1 MGGIGKYDIVLKV
14 TYKHQQYSDTL
25 CHIKVCY
32 SFQSFIAAQFT
43 ILSVIIVCKEVYSIY
58 LRQVFFKLTGLDKS
72 IGREE
77 INGSLDDQGVR
88 K

>member
-1 MGGIGKYDIVLKV
+1 MGGIGKDDIVLKV

-32 SFQSFIAAQFT
+32 SFQSFIAAQFM

-72 IGREE
+72 IGTEA
-77 INGSLDDQGVR
+77 INGSLDDRGVR